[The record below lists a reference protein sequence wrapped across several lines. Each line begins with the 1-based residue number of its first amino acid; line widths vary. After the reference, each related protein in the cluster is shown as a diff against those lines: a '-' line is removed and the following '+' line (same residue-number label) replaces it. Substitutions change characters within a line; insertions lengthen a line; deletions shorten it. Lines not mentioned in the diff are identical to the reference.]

1 MATDD
6 VTPDPHESPR
16 ARRLLGEYARS
27 TGGEH
32 DGEPLHTVACDLIA
46 EVLALAATDPA
57 GELPESYGTTTT
69 ERVASLAARSVWNTL
84 EANLRRAAEA
94 TGAPE
99 PDGPCLEEIETAIA
113 ATDAYLRST

>member
-6 VTPDPHESPR
+6 VTPDPQEAAR
-16 ARRLLGEYARS
+16 AQRLLGEYAHS
-27 TGGEH
+27 TGEH

-46 EVLALAATDPA
+46 EVLALAASDPD

-69 ERVASLAARSVWNTL
+69 DRVASLAARSVWNTL

-94 TGAPE
+94 TGPPE
-99 PDGPCLEEIETAIA
+99 PDGPSLEEIDAAIA

>member
-6 VTPDPHESPR
+6 VPPDPHESPR

-46 EVLALAATDPA
+46 ELLALASSD
-57 GELPESYGTTTT
+57 GELPASYGTTPT

-84 EANLRRAAEA
+84 QANARRATEA
-94 TGAPE
+94 TGALE
-99 PDGPCLEEIETAIA
+99 PDGPSFEEIATVVA
-113 ATDAYLRST
+113 ATDAYLQRA